1 MNPLLDALFYEPQ
14 KAYLGSADLG
24 KLSHF
29 VSSLPERINFY
40 RRLRNE
46 EVVLMQSVADSLG
59 QQFPQESEARLKRS
73 LQNGILVLRC
83 AAMGMLMD
91 DTAFSTRRLSAWF
104 PGIVEGH
111 GTQAIDRALYPLLK
125 QQFSGRFT
133 PEQMA
138 LLSPG
143 IDAAIALLS
152 VSAEEAEATDE
163 TLVSLF

>member
-1 MNPLLDALFYEPQ
+1 MNPMLDALFHEPQ
-14 KAYLGSADLG
+14 KAYLGTEDLS
-24 KLSHF
+24 KLSQF

-46 EVVLMQSVADSLG
+46 EVVLMQSVADSLQ
-59 QQFPQESEARLKRS
+59 QQFPQESELRLKRS

-83 AAMGMLMD
+83 AAMAMLMD
-91 DTAFSTRRLSAWF
+91 DAAFSAQRLSSWL

-111 GTQAIDRALYPLLK
+111 GTQTIDSVLYPLMK

-143 IDAAIALLS
+143 IDAASALLS
-152 VSAEEAEATDE
+152 TSPDEAPLPDE